1 MRYCYIDK
9 KYYFSSRSQQ
19 IVFMLRLQKRSFAMS
34 LPVAIVLGIMFV
46 PIYAFFGRLYSDGK
60 ITEELNVTISNQ

>member
-1 MRYCYIDK
+1 
-9 KYYFSSRSQQ
+9 
-19 IVFMLRLQKRSFAMS
+19 MS

-46 PIYAFFGRLYSDGK
+46 PIYVFFGRLYSDGK

>member
-1 MRYCYIDK
+1 
-9 KYYFSSRSQQ
+9 
-19 IVFMLRLQKRSFAMS
+19 MLRLQKRSFAMS